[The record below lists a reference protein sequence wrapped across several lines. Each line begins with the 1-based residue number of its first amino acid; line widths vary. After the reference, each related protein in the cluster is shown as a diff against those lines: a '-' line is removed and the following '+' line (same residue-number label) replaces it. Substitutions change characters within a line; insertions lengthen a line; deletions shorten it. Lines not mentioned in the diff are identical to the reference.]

1 MLDGLRLTEIAI
13 RKVSVKREMNNEEAM
28 DFEETSGARYVTRT
42 STPILEHGYIT
53 PREQIIVAQILGGK
67 MDPDYDL
74 SNLETS
80 QVDLWI
86 QLELVDIFS
95 QMKADQPERRA
106 FAHVIGGCII
116 SAVTEKP
123 QAALD
128 NRKLGADPW
137 ARLRDQN

>member
-1 MLDGLRLTEIAI
+1 MA
-13 RKVSVKREMNNEEAM
+13 
-28 DFEETSGARYVTRT
+28 
-42 STPILEHGYIT
+42 
-53 PREQIIVAQILGGK
+53 
-67 MDPDYDL
+67 PDYDL

-106 FAHVIGGCII
+106 FAHVVGRCIA

-123 QAALD
+123 QAAFD
-128 NRKLGADPW
+128 DREPGADPW